1 MNRWFGLLLVGLLLA
16 AAAAGC
22 KKDASP
28 VTPSGPVGP
37 MEHTKEA
44 PKLIPLPK

>member
-1 MNRWFGLLLVGLLLA
+1 MGRRVRLLLVGLLLA
-16 AAAAGC
+16 AVAGC

-28 VTPSGPVGP
+28 VTPSGRLGP
-37 MEHTKEA
+37 MEHTKES